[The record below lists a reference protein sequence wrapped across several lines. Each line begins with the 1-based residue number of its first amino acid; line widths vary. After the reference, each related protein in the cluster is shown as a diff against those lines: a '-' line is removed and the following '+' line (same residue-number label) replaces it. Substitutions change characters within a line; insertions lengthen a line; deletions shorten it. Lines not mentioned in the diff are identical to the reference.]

1 MGDIKSFPPLVKVW
15 KPRPKGDKFKTTLDK
30 PTSQVM
36 SNVTPIE
43 RYSQARLFSILGMA
57 IATLTLATEGG
68 EG

>member
-15 KPRPKGDKFKTTLDK
+15 RRRLKGGRYKSLELPTLQ
-30 PTSQVM
+30 SM

-43 RYSQARLFSILGMA
+43 RCSQARLFSILGMA
-57 IATLTLATEGG
+57 IATFTLATEGG